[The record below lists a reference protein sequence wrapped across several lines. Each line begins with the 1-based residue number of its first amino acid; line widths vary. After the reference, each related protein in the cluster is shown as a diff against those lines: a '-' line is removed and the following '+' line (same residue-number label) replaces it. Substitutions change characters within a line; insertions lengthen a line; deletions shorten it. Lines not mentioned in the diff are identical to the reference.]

1 MAESLPILHESLSP
15 IFTKLYWELNNK
27 YTGMILT
34 ESVYLSEDNLIECLK
49 IKKASLDLS
58 KGPLKCEM

>member
-1 MAESLPILHESLSP
+1 
-15 IFTKLYWELNNK
+15 
-27 YTGMILT
+27 MILT

-49 IKKASLDLS
+49 IKKAFLDLS